1 MGLDPLEF
9 KWIDLFLEYRCL
21 TNHND
26 ELGYGKQLVDGKVKY
41 TERPKPKYLRTEE
54 DVGNGF
60 KPTHS
65 LVEATYKLLGE
76 IRNSEHKN
84 KMRDI
89 IINSPSFT
97 DEERKAII
105 DYCEEDVVLLP
116 SLFRKCREWYR
127 KLLGYDSKTLLEEM
141 ELRGRYAAHTAIMES
156 NGYPIDVEKTRNFS
170 KSVDSILEDCQREIN
185 SLFPQLKPFKWNT
198 LNQKFRW
205 DQKLTRD
212 WISKNHEVERWM
224 KTDKGELSLSLEA
237 FEKFY
242 SYSHDYPKD
251 ILGAQFV
258 RYLKLKQ
265 SLYGFSQ
272 SKNRKGFWDYFSKVD
287 GRVRAYFNIY
297 GAQSSRSQPGASG
310 FMFLKP
316 AWMRAL
322 VIPPEGKAMAGID
335 YGSQEFFIAGLVTE
349 DQNMIDAYLSGDVYL
364 AFGKQIG
371 MIPKDG
377 TKETH
382 KFQRNL
388 CKAAVLGISFGMTC
402 IGLSAKLT
410 ADTGKEV
417 TEEEAQEFID
427 AFYDAYPNLKEW
439 QDSLEQSYLD
449 GEPIKLP
456 CGWYHWC
463 DNDNMRSVKNV
474 PIQGFGASVMRRAV
488 DIAVKNGCQISF
500 TLHDAIYIEYPIDK
514 PEMVKVLND
523 AMIEGFAYYFRGRY
537 HELAKKIKLDPFAW
551 SRNYEP
557 DSEIV
562 VGDYKFPA
570 SNLYLDDR
578 ALNDYQKFSKYF
590 ESQDYET
597 LL

>member
-1 MGLDPLEF
+1 MLFIDFEFRGVTEKHLDLVCNVTLDDAEGVPKKFWLHDDSGSQSVLKSYLLFNKHKTIVAYNAIAEARSFISMGLDPLEF

-76 IRNSEHKN
+76 IRNSEHKD

-185 SLFPQLKPFKWNT
+185 DLFPQIKPFKWNT

-224 KTDKGELSLSLEA
+224 KTDKGELS
-237 FEKFY
+237 
-242 SYSHDYPKD
+242 YP
-251 ILGAQFV
+251 
-258 RYLKLKQ
+258 
-265 SLYGFSQ
+265 
-272 SKNRKGFWDYFSKVD
+272 
-287 GRVRAYFNIY
+287 
-297 GAQSSRSQPGASG
+297 
-310 FMFLKP
+310 
-316 AWMRAL
+316 
-322 VIPPEGKAMAGID
+322 
-335 YGSQEFFIAGLVTE
+335 
-349 DQNMIDAYLSGDVYL
+349 
-364 AFGKQIG
+364 
-371 MIPKDG
+371 
-377 TKETH
+377 
-382 KFQRNL
+382 
-388 CKAAVLGISFGMTC
+388 
-402 IGLSAKLT
+402 
-410 ADTGKEV
+410 
-417 TEEEAQEFID
+417 
-427 AFYDAYPNLKEW
+427 
-439 QDSLEQSYLD
+439 
-449 GEPIKLP
+449 
-456 CGWYHWC
+456 
-463 DNDNMRSVKNV
+463 
-474 PIQGFGASVMRRAV
+474 
-488 DIAVKNGCQISF
+488 
-500 TLHDAIYIEYPIDK
+500 
-514 PEMVKVLND
+514 
-523 AMIEGFAYYFRGRY
+523 
-537 HELAKKIKLDPFAW
+537 
-551 SRNYEP
+551 
-557 DSEIV
+557 
-562 VGDYKFPA
+562 
-570 SNLYLDDR
+570 
-578 ALNDYQKFSKYF
+578 
-590 ESQDYET
+590 
-597 LL
+597 